1 MVTYQATSE
10 LRSKVW
16 ALARTGRRGCD
27 GLTSSEAPLHALS
40 LAAALLLAR
49 DRCVCLQ
56 LPLECEPAK
65 PQYPRRTH
73 NELSFN
79 ILFAH
84 TGDFSSDLFCGGF
97 LRVVLG
103 GIFFEGGIGYRT
115 TTPGA
120 SFCFLGRY
128 LLVFFWSCLHVTL
141 PDS

>member
-1 MVTYQATSE
+1 
-10 LRSKVW
+10 
-16 ALARTGRRGCD
+16 
-27 GLTSSEAPLHALS
+27 LS

-49 DRCVCLQ
+49 DRCVCLL

-65 PQYPRRTH
+65 PRCPRRTH
-73 NELSFN
+73 KELSFN

-103 GIFFEGGIGYRT
+103 GISFEGGIGYRT

-120 SFCFLGRY
+120 SFCFLGRDGRASFCCKGSFRSERRLGILVVLWKAVM
-128 LLVFFWSCLHVTL
+128 LLFVLLSRGDGIVKA
-141 PDS
+141 